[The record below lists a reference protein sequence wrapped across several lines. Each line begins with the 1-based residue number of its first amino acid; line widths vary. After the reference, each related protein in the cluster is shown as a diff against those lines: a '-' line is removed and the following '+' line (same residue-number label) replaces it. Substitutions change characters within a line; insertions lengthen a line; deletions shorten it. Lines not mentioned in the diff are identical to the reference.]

1 MIEERNNSNFKVL
14 ITPIQSKSI
23 EEYISKNIK
32 KITSS
37 KISQLYSSCY
47 RFTLESKILYSLF
60 NNEDAFIYS
69 TNLPVMWISQSCM
82 QIYPYIKHCNN
93 DKDLSKLIISIFN
106 RMLKYILLDPFA
118 NAFVLKKKYFSF
130 SLYK

>member
-60 NNEDAFIYS
+60 NNEDTFIYS

-82 QIYPYIKHCNN
+82 QIFH
-93 DKDLSKLIISIFN
+93 
-106 RMLKYILLDPFA
+106 IL
-118 NAFVLKKKYFSF
+118 NIVIMTRIYQN
-130 SLYK
+130 